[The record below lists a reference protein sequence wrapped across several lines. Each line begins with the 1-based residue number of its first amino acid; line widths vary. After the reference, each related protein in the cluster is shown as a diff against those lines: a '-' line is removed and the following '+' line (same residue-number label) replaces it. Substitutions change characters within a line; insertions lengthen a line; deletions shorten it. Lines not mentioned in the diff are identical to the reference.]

1 MREAEQGYFHE
12 TSLSLPCRRPSGG
25 WLCTQC
31 PSSRHTRGQQAK
43 RLRARLLTPKGH
55 LPEEVLHACGA
66 WGGGLCANWKK
77 GSQEKRSDSH
87 SICLSRKQ
95 RAVSTVGLIPQRARA
110 LPLTSSTISAVL
122 PGEVP

>member
-1 MREAEQGYFHE
+1 MRETEQGYFHE

-25 WLCTQC
+25 WLCTQH

-66 WGGGLCANWKK
+66 WGGGSVCKLEEGVPGEAVR
-77 GSQEKRSDSH
+77 QPQHLR
-87 SICLSRKQ
+87 SRKQ
-95 RAVSTVGLIPQRARA
+95 RAVSTVGLIPQRARV
-110 LPLTSSTISAVL
+110 LPLASSTISAL
-122 PGEVP
+122 PPDGVP